1 MKEEIDFNQIPFDYP
16 LCLNE
21 RFPQADGCL
30 RQLSVES
37 MPAEKDCWSII
48 SPKRLATIK
57 GDCPFFRSSRKVR
70 YAKGFMN
77 ILDNLPYNQRR
88 SIIVSLIAYFGQRTY
103 YRSRKGERLLT
114 PDEQQAVLN
123 IIKRHNATTSQEFD
137 GYEEDYLW

>member
-1 MKEEIDFNQIPFDYP
+1 MKEEIYFNQIPFDYP

-21 RFPQADGCL
+21 RCPQADGCL

>member
-21 RFPQADGCL
+21 RCPQADGCL